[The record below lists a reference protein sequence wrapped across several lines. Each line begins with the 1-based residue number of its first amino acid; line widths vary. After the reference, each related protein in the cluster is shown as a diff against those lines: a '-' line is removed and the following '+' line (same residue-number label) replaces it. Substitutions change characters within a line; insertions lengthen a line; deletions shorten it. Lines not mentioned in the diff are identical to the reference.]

1 MKKILKVFLIFLI
14 INSFIYS
21 VYASENG
28 ILESQKE
35 NLNISDFINNAKKYT
50 KDTFGNNV
58 QMDDIL
64 ESALTGKI
72 DNNSIYKSIFN
83 LFGKEVK
90 NSLKTFRC
98 YYSSNSN
105 T

>member
-1 MKKILKVFLIFLI
+1 MKKSLRAFLI
-14 INSFIYS
+14 IIILYSFIYPI
-21 VYASENG
+21 YASETEV
-28 ILESQKE
+28 LESQKE
-35 NLNISDFINNAKKYT
+35 NLNISDFINKAKDYT
-50 KDTFGNNV
+50 KDTFGDDV
-58 QMDDIL
+58 KMDEIL

-72 DNNSIYKSIFN
+72 NNNSIYKSVIN

-98 YYSSNSN
+98 YFGSNSD

>member
-1 MKKILKVFLIFLI
+1 MKKCLKIFLIFFLI
-14 INSFIYS
+14 NVFMYP
-21 VYASENG
+21 VFASETEV
-28 ILESQKE
+28 LESQKE
-35 NLNISDFINNAKKYT
+35 NLNISDFINKAKDYT
-50 KDTFGNNV
+50 KDTFGNDI

-72 DNNSIYKSIFN
+72 DNNSIYKSILN
-83 LFGKEVK
+83 LFGKELK

-98 YYSSNSN
+98 NYSYNSN